1 MNIKMEN
8 KKIFLTNR
16 KIKEK
21 VNKNKYIQNIKD
33 KEPLIYKKES
43 KNKDYLNTNNNA
55 YFNNDNKNN
64 NISFQNDNLF
74 DNSKNVNQ
82 IQNNQTIF
90 INSLDDVELFDEPKK
105 SYNKLI
111 SKTQSA
117 FFTKKNNY
125 GNKNINKIFNHNEN
139 LFDNEQYIVEKI
151 DNNNI
156 DKNNISMFEKDIN
169 YKSNKFDFNNL
180 HPNNSFCVSI
190 NNNYN
195 YNLSLNNF
203 SNKEANDNDDW
214 KKKLCYINEQKKR
227 MQTINLT
234 EYFLTN
240 NKEYNNV
247 DDNNKIYNKEN
258 EYNEYNE
265 KEEDNRNKMIR
276 TKRIKSSNFLYNN
289 NNNNKNDSSILT
301 FLKPFQN
308 IDKTFTLN
316 KMSEKKNDIN
326 NNFNNNINNNM
337 NNHYIN
343 KENEIKGRINK
354 YNNNDDNLIEDKFT
368 FKIKQNNNNIVV
380 DNNEVCELDVPASN
394 INLYGNSEQKTAQF
408 PDVINKDNCYK
419 YIPKTLTSYDFFY
432 TKKKKNN
439 NKENKVYTKGRY
451 DYMLLEQSKK
461 NNLYSNELNNT
472 QNNFNKNN
480 NETYI
485 IKKDELNCNSENNDI
500 YMNKSI
506 DKKLMTYS
514 KKNNNKIIGSPC
526 PIKPKNLFNPTKK
539 LKKND
544 LYKKANIQDIKLS
557 LNEEKMNKDIRM
569 RNVSFDDTPLF
580 RKGQLNTDFN
590 DNQNK
595 TRFSIKNNK
604 NENQKTIQPYFKP
617 NHSRTNTNSI
627 LIPKNKYYYQ
637 AYNNNKSKENN
648 KINNNNNNTKSSSI
662 NNSFSECINNKIFHY
677 NSFIIYKKKP
687 QKNNNIKNNEK
698 FINKKEI
705 KNKIINKQ
713 YKTNNNLNKNLNIN
727 NIMSNKNKE
736 NYEEK
741 NRKLLE
747 RIKQNKTTKNDNNN
761 YLKEFN
767 YKSEE
772 LITTPQKRNNIKYSK
787 INYIIDSERNI
798 KIRKKI
804 NHQKICRMNKLINY
818 FIKLPKIN
826 NINNKISKQ
835 NIKIYK
841 LDVNKVCYIT
851 KSKINIY
858 KNKKIDICYYSKTLI
873 APPVILQ
880 LPKNNICYYYKIRNI
895 QPHNK
900 NINNFE
906 DIKNQII
913 EDNNINNEKI
923 IIKSNSLDKILINKA
938 NLISQKLIG
947 NIFTKKNENDIK
959 EVFTQNNLISNVDD
973 VTSVQES
980 NKDNEIFNNEL
991 YECKD
996 YRSEKKKNM
1005 NNYNLMKLDYL
1016 NKIIKSEKVI
1026 NKSRNIYLNMINKE
1040 KNENNNIMENIANN
1054 NNLVDDNEDIEN
1066 DNNIV
1071 LNENNEC
1078 NDAVLEQELIN
1089 SKCEENQ
1096 EEKSIKNLKK
1106 KRRRLGTKIDED
1118 NDNNSIKE
1126 ENQNFSFNLN
1136 YKNSNII
1143 MIIKEDLENYIN
1155 YLLSSEIN
1163 SKTDIVNY
1171 NNKYN
1176 WSKTVSLIGNN
1187 NLDNAIKAFIK
1198 ICIDNCND
1206 DNSYDINFIYNEYIK
1221 NLIEHYMKNINEYE
1235 FEKFHNEIKKILKEI
1250 IYDINFIMFEIIGN
1264 LLFIFIE
1271 NKLYFLED
1279 LNDLINNDKDLQ
1291 TTVAIIIK
1299 YAILSSG
1306 DKIKQYYND
1315 FQKILFYDNDI
1326 FNDYVINNIEIISKI
1341 K

>member
-1 MNIKMEN
+1 MNIKIEN
-8 KKIFLTNR
+8 KKIFLTNK

-33 KEPLIYKKES
+33 KEPLIYKKDS
-43 KNKDYLNTNNNA
+43 RNKDYLNTNNKD
-55 YFNNDNKNN
+55 YFNNDNENN
-64 NISFQNDNLF
+64 NISFQNYNLF

-105 SYNKLI
+105 SPNKLF

-117 FFTKKNNY
+117 FFPKKNKYRNR
-125 GNKNINKIFNHNEN
+125 NINKIFNHNEN
-139 LFDNEQYIVEKI
+139 VFDNEQYIVEKI

-156 DKNNISMFEKDIN
+156 DKNNISKFEKDIN

-214 KKKLCYINEQKKR
+214 KKKFYYINEQKKR
-227 MQTINLT
+227 MQAINLT

-240 NKEYNNV
+240 NKEYNNIN
-247 DDNNKIYNKEN
+247 DNNKIYNKE
-258 EYNEYNE
+258 NEYNE

-276 TKRIKSSNFLYNN
+276 TKRINSSNFLYNN
-289 NNNNKNDSSILT
+289 NKNENDSSILT
-301 FLKPFQN
+301 FLNPFQN

-337 NNHYIN
+337 NNYYIN
-343 KENEIKGRINK
+343 KENEFKGRINK

-368 FKIKQNNNNIVV
+368 FKIKQNNNNAVV

-394 INLYGNSEQKTAQF
+394 INLYGNPEQKTAQF

-461 NNLYSNELNNT
+461 NYLYSNELNYT
-472 QNNFNKNN
+472 QYNFNKNN
-480 NETYI
+480 NESYF
-485 IKKDELNCNSENNDI
+485 IKKDDLNYNTENNEI
-500 YMNKSI
+500 YMNKSS

-514 KKNNNKIIGSPC
+514 KKNKNIIIGSPY
-526 PIKPKNLFNPTKK
+526 PIKPKNLFNAEKK
-539 LKKND
+539 LKKTD
-544 LYKKANIQDIKLS
+544 LYKKDNIQEIKLS
-557 LNEEKMNKDIRM
+557 LDEDKMNKDIRI

-580 RKGQLNTDFN
+580 RKKQLNTDFN

-595 TRFSIKNNK
+595 TCFSIINNK
-604 NENQKTIQPYFKP
+604 NQNQKNIQPYFKP

-637 AYNNNKSKENN
+637 VYNNNKSKENN
-648 KINNNNNNTKSSSI
+648 KININNNNNTKFTSI
-662 NNSFSECINNKIFHY
+662 NNSFSECINSKIFHY
-677 NSFIIYKKKP
+677 NSYIIYKKKP

-698 FINKKEI
+698 LINKKEI
-705 KNKIINKQ
+705 KNKIIKRQ
-713 YKTNNNLNKNLNIN
+713 YNTNNVLNKNLNIN
-727 NIMSNKNKE
+727 YILSNKNKE

-767 YKSEE
+767 YKSEKF
-772 LITTPQKRNNIKYSK
+772 ITTPQKRNNIKYNK
-787 INYIIDSERNI
+787 LNYIIDSERNVKI
-798 KIRKKI
+798 KKKI
-804 NHQKICRMNKLINY
+804 NHLKICRMNKLINY
-818 FIKLPKIN
+818 CIKLPKIN

-835 NIKIYK
+835 NIIIYK
-841 LDVNKVCYIT
+841 LNINKVCYIT

-858 KNKKIDICYYSKTLI
+858 KNKKIDVCYFSKTLI
-873 APPVILQ
+873 APPVILK
-880 LPKNNICYYYKIRNI
+880 LPKNNICYYYKIKKI
-895 QPHNK
+895 QPLNK

-906 DIKNQII
+906 IIKNQII
-913 EDNNINNEKI
+913 EAKNINNEKI
-923 IIKSNSLDKILINKA
+923 IIKSNSLDKIIINKE
-938 NLISQKLIG
+938 NLISQKLIDD
-947 NIFTKKNENDIK
+947 NDIK
-959 EVFTQNNLISNVDD
+959 EVFSQNNFLSNANDS
-973 VTSVQES
+973 TNVQES
-980 NKDNEIFNNEL
+980 NKDNEIFNKEL
-991 YECKD
+991 YECKN
-996 YRSEKKKNM
+996 YQSEKKKII
-1005 NNYNLMKLDYL
+1005 NNYNIMKIDYL
-1016 NKIIKSEKVI
+1016 NKIIKSEKII
-1026 NKSRNIYLNMINKE
+1026 NKSRNIFSNMINKE
-1040 KNENNNIMENIANN
+1040 KNENNNIIENIPN
-1054 NNLVDDNEDIEN
+1054 NNLVNDNKDIEN
-1066 DNNIV
+1066 DNNFVI
-1071 LNENNEC
+1071 NENNDC
-1078 NDAVLEQELIN
+1078 NDVVLEKELIKC
-1089 SKCEENQ
+1089 KCEENQ
-1096 EEKSIKNLKK
+1096 EEKSIKNIKK

-1163 SKTDIVNY
+1163 SKTDILNY

-1176 WSKTVSLIGNN
+1176 WSKTVSLLGNN

-1206 DNSYDINFIYNEYIK
+1206 DNSGDINFIYNEYIK
-1221 NLIEHYMKNINEYE
+1221 NLIEHYMKNINQYE
-1235 FEKFHNEIKKILKEI
+1235 FEKIHNEIKKILKEI

-1279 LNDLINNDKDLQ
+1279 LNDLINSDKDLQ